1 MIIFAL
7 IGPLET
13 AQQAVITTLIY
24 FLLVVVVVKVKN
36 VTKHE
41 LIQTWSK
48 ICIYLGYI
56 SGLSVRVLTE
66 IFNC

>member
-24 FLLVVVVVKVKN
+24 FLLVVVVKVKMLPN
-36 VTKHE
+36 INLFRHGAKFVF
-41 LIQTWSK
+41 IW
-48 ICIYLGYI
+48 
-56 SGLSVRVLTE
+56 V
-66 IFNC
+66 IFLDFQSES

>member
-24 FLLVVVVVKVKN
+24 FLLVVVVVKVKMLPN
-36 VTKHE
+36 INLFRHGAKFVF
-41 LIQTWSK
+41 IW
-48 ICIYLGYI
+48 
-56 SGLSVRVLTE
+56 V
-66 IFNC
+66 IFLDFQSES